1 MNCQEFWDHL
11 SLHGHEITETQA
23 SHLAA
28 CAACA
33 AQWKQHGDLADWLRS
48 CGEEWRQVEAP
59 TRVETGL
66 MAAYR
71 AQAGPGVRPSFS
83 RPPNSRPSYSK
94 PLYSKQWWTPVFAW
108 ASAAAATVALAA
120 VLSRGYQP
128 EPVRPG
134 TVAAPSH
141 TTQPK
146 VQVATVAFQADSE
159 DDSAVYGEG
168 FVRLPNA
175 PRSEPNEDFNVV
187 RVEVPGS
194 AMIAAGISLGE
205 DRARE
210 TVLADVALASDG
222 TPRAVRLVSDGGAY

>member
-11 SLHGHEITETQA
+11 SLQGQEITETQA
-23 SHLAA
+23 AHLAA
-28 CAACA
+28 CATCA

-59 TRVETGL
+59 ARVETGL

-71 AQAGPGVRPSFS
+71 AQAGPRVRSSFS
-83 RPPNSRPSYSK
+83 RPPYSK
-94 PLYSKQWWTPVFAW
+94 PPYSKQWWTPVFAW
-108 ASAAAATVALAA
+108 ASAAAATVALAT

-128 EPVRPG
+128 APVRPG
-134 TVAAPSH
+134 TVAAPSR

-146 VQVATVAFQADSE
+146 VQVATVALQADSE

-194 AMIAAGISLGE
+194 AMIEAGISLGE

-222 TPRAVRLVSDGGAY
+222 TPRAVRLVSDGGTY